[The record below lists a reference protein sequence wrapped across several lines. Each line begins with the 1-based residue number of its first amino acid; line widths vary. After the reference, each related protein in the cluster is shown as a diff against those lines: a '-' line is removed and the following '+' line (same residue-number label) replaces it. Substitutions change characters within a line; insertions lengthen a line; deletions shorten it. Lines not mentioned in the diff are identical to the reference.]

1 MSRVTDVNTKPC
13 KSIAEIASEGIA
25 FTTLAAGLKEA
36 GLVDTLSGTGPFTVF
51 APSDEAFKK
60 LPYGA
65 IDALM
70 KDKAKLKAVLAYHV
84 VAGHMLAKD
93 LKSGDLKSME
103 GNSLH
108 IKMAG
113 SSAEVNG
120 ARILG
125 ADIMATNGVVHII
138 DAVLLP
144 KNITLM
150 AEAA

>member
-93 LKSGDLKSME
+93 LKSME

>member
-1 MSRVTDVNTKPC
+1 MNRVTGIDTPPPKN
-13 KSIAEIASEGIA
+13 IAEIASEGTA

-36 GLVDTLSGTGPFTVF
+36 GLVDTLAEAGPFTVF

-70 KDKAKLKAVLAYHV
+70 KDKAKLKVVLAYHV

-108 IKMAG
+108 IKMSG

-125 ADIMATNGVVHII
+125 ADVMATNGVLHII

-144 KNITLM
+144 KNIQLM